1 MNRNEAY
8 ETMIRGEK
16 IRNEKWIDG
25 VYAFYRD
32 GKFIFC
38 KDGYE
43 TSMGACMDWGN
54 NYEIYQEPK
63 PVRKLIGFEVT
74 TSLERNGEIVFC
86 YSDSEFLTECMERSA
101 YRKLSDQELK
111 DLIKGVIGE

>member
-25 VYAFYRD
+25 VHAFYRD

-43 TSMGACMDWGN
+43 TSMGTCMDWGN

-63 PVRKLIGFEVT
+63 PVRTLVAYEYKDT
-74 TSLERNGEIVFC
+74 GELSFYIDRKVN
-86 YSDSEFLTECMERSA
+86 YAD
-101 YRKLSDQELK
+101 YRKLSDSELK
-111 DLIKGVIGE
+111 ELIKGVIGE

>member
-16 IRNEKWIDG
+16 IRNEKWING

-43 TSMGACMDWGN
+43 AGMGACMNWVDG
-54 NYEIYQEPK
+54 YDIYQEPK
-63 PVRKLIGFEVT
+63 PVRRLKAFEHG
-74 TSLERNGEIVFC
+74 NGTIVLRYCDKTNDLDF
-86 YSDSEFLTECMERSA
+86 SSN
-101 YRKLSDQELK
+101 YRKLSDEELK
-111 DLIKGVIGE
+111 ELIKGVVGE